1 MENNVKVAWDL
12 SENEIKF
19 AKINDQRNKVEEDP
33 EAGDRSSLVNTE
45 MNTLVKGDI
54 FRFDE
59 SVGSQTCLRQK
70 VRNSD
75 AYARFVHV
83 NCVGKVRNFYFSS
96 ITRVA
101 AEVVRPTMEG
111 MVCVPTGKTF
121 AANRKNFDIEGEQT
135 DFAKVANQFV
145 SDKALAEALTA
156 EKVVLK
162 VLDKK
167 QVVVARFTDNTRTSN
182 QNLMMVDF
190 NEQDEEKRAAI
201 IEALMKRAA
210 EAI

>member
-1 MENNVKVAWDL
+1 MESNKSFAWEL
-12 SENEIKF
+12 GENEIKF
-19 AKINDQRNKVEEDP
+19 AKINDKRNKVEEDP
-33 EAGDRSSLVNTE
+33 EAGERSSLVSVE
-45 MNTLVKGDI
+45 MNSLLKGDV

-59 SVGSQTCLRQK
+59 AAGSQTCLRQQ
-70 VRNSD
+70 VRNSS

-83 NCVGKVRNFYFSS
+83 NCAGKVRNFYFSS

-101 AEVVRPTMEG
+101 TEVVRPTMEG

-121 AANRKNFDIEGEQT
+121 AANRKNFDIDGEQT

-156 EKVVLK
+156 EKVVLE

-190 NEQDEEKRAAI
+190 YEKDEAKRKELIENLTKRATDS
-201 IEALMKRAA
+201 L
-210 EAI
+210 

>member
-1 MENNVKVAWDL
+1 MESNKNFAWDL
-12 SENEIKF
+12 SENEIKL
-19 AKINDQRNKVEEDP
+19 AKINDKRNKVEEDP
-33 EAGDRSSLVNTE
+33 EAGDSSSLVNVE
-45 MNTLVKGDI
+45 MNSLVKGDV

-59 SVGSQTCLRQK
+59 AVGSQTCLRQQ
-70 VRNSD
+70 VRNSS

-83 NCVGKVRNFYFSS
+83 NCAGKVRNFYFSS

-121 AANRKNFDIEGEQT
+121 AANRKNFDIDGEQT
-135 DFAKVANQFV
+135 DFAKVASQFV
-145 SDKALAEALTA
+145 SDKALAEALT
-156 EKVVLK
+156 ENKVTLE

-167 QVVVARFTDNTRTSN
+167 QVLVARFTDNTRTSN

-190 NEQDEEKRAAI
+190 YEKDEEKRKDLIDKLTKKAV
-201 IEALMKRAA
+201 ENL
-210 EAI
+210 